1 MRMRA
6 TNISGRESAR
16 LSVSS
21 SRQVDE
27 KRPSRGCAKVEALER
42 QKVRFSHQNT
52 WKRRSAQRKIVPA
65 DSGAMLVEDH
75 TSIPD
80 LACIAELW
88 ASSSASPPRDTA
100 AGHSGQ

>member
-27 KRPSRGCAKVEALER
+27 KRPNRTLDT
-42 QKVRFSHQNT
+42 H
-52 WKRRSAQRKIVPA
+52 
-65 DSGAMLVEDH
+65 
-75 TSIPD
+75 
-80 LACIAELW
+80 ELFTDTN
-88 ASSSASPPRDTA
+88 PRL
-100 AGHSGQ
+100 SWR

>member
-27 KRPSRGCAKVEALER
+27 KRPNRTLDA
-42 QKVRFSHQNT
+42 H
-52 WKRRSAQRKIVPA
+52 
-65 DSGAMLVEDH
+65 
-75 TSIPD
+75 
-80 LACIAELW
+80 ELFT
-88 ASSSASPPRDTA
+88 DTNA
-100 AGHSGQ
+100 RLSW